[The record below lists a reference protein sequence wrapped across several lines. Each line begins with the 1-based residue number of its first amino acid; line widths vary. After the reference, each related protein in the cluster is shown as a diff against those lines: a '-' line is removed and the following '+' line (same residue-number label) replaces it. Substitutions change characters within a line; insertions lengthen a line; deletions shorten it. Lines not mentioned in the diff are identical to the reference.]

1 MNNENISVHTVRI
14 YQEDVD
20 SGGIVYHSH
29 YLKYAERARTEWLR
43 RAGLEQS
50 TLKSAQNCHFVVTH
64 LDIHYKLPAY
74 LDDLLE
80 IRSGPCHIQ
89 GIRLVMSQKIFKKE
103 RMCVDMLVTLALI
116 NNEGKP
122 IRLPDSIVKISQ
134 L

>member
-1 MNNENISVHTVRI
+1 MKDKNISDYKVRI

-43 RAGLEQS
+43 GMGFEQS
-50 TLKSAQNCHFVVTH
+50 TLKSTQNCHFVVTH
-64 LDIHYKLPAY
+64 VDIYYKFPAY

-80 IRSGPCHIQ
+80 IRSGPCHIR